1 MTKKETAVL
10 IDGKAI
16 DLKAWFTSNHEKGLT
31 DTAFDE
37 VKDLGFIIDDIL
49 GVCACALNSISDNAN
64 MSDYDKSVIL
74 GASPLNVANV
84 LRFAQTLIPHSELE
98 LLTDIQNSIQ
108 EK

>member
-1 MTKKETAVL
+1 MTKKETAVM

-16 DLKAWFTSNHEKGLT
+16 DLKAWFTSNQEKGLT

-37 VKDLGFIIDDIL
+37 VKDLGYILSDII
-49 GVCACALNSISDNAN
+49 GVCSCALNHIEENNSLSNFE
-64 MSDYDKSVIL
+64 KSEIL
-74 GASPLNVANV
+74 GASPLSVANV